1 MTFSRFLLAC
11 AITLPVMLYSTSQ
24 CLAQESIR
32 SHPRLLADS
41 TDIAQAR
48 QWMKQY
54 PWYRSIIEDHKA
66 EIDSFISHRPI
77 YVSPLK
83 QTYQYKMYTCPT
95 HDVELSYEYFS
106 PFRHRCPRDTNEVFS
121 GGKYDAAWAGWYNRE
136 LATNLMWMGILYQL
150 YEDHRYADAGREILM
165 QFAEMYLNYPT
176 DNTILGPAHV
186 FFGTLSESFW
196 GVDMAYGYDLLYSYG
211 GFSSAD
217 HRLLKEKLFTPLAHI
232 TQLFPESASNRQLWY
247 NAVSAAV
254 GFLYGDEN
262 LIHFALKGKY
272 GFEWQLGS
280 ALPESG
286 FWPEWSGYHFVA
298 LRGMIHLA
306 EMGRH
311 NGLDLYHARI
321 AGRTIKDMF
330 DVPFA
335 VILPNYEFPR
345 SKDSGGGNLLEYA
358 PFYEVGYAVYRDT
371 RYLALLNLTGTKRG
385 TQIVGETSGL
395 GRSRTPITIFN
406 LVSDLPRDTTALYSE
421 HSIDLK
427 GNGFSILRNG
437 LGSDRRYLY
446 LDYGIMGGEHGH
458 PDRLQIGYYA
468 RGRNWI
474 VDPLNES
481 YFNPN
486 LQLWY
491 RQTIAHNTLVIDQTS
506 QTWANGERV
515 FFGAL
520 PGLQIASGKSETVYP
535 GADLTRTVLQAGD
548 YLIDLFDVLCSEPH
562 VLDWPLHGS
571 GHVVLDG
578 VALNPESSSLFGPE
592 PRIPGYDQLKDIQ
605 SGVSDSAWSAVFKD
619 SNNENLSLFAIGQ
632 QGTRVFTATTPPL
645 GGFYKQMVTDRSPL
659 PMVFSRRVTNRT
671 RFAHLLHAHGPIA
684 RVLSFAEAATPNTY
698 RVAHRD
704 GLDLITVDREHASYR
719 LLRLQNATPTLL
731 SGFHLLT
738 VKEDTLELLSSTNL
752 LEQIECRWEGTVLN
766 IETHQPLYKTRVWGP
781 SVRTLVLNGK
791 QTPFRREG
799 DYVVVTSATAPFL
812 ELLVPEDSALVAGS
826 RTTVRVRVWNPTQQT
841 LTSTLTMTPADD
853 WESLVRSQL
862 DWWGG
867 VVNLPALNKGSVQ
880 RTHLPGPY
888 RIEKQLMMF
897 SSNAPATVPPGQSK
911 TIDMDL
917 TLASDIPPTD
927 HKLLL
932 RFGTTSVC
940 KTFKVQP
947 PVTASILIPNG
958 SVETLCVDLRNPT
971 HLSQKVHIALTES
984 PGWEIPGSRTKTVVL
999 GPHTRARV
1007 NFVCRFQARWHTP
1020 QHFPVRVAIRC
1031 GGYSASIERDFYVA
1045 RARKATTSPSLDG
1058 TWRGWNTSLP
1068 LTVDSANQISKILLG
1083 NQPWRGKK
1091 DFSAAI
1097 HLLYDNDYLYVG
1109 ADVQDDSVVTHWNFP
1124 MMSYPWDTDCMEVV
1138 LDTRTT
1144 SSQGTD
1150 PPTPGLFRHLSLAE
1164 HRLTDFG
1171 PEQWRGGGAGGP
1183 LLPKPLLVPH
1193 AETFFQRTRHGYAL
1207 ICRYPMKQLGLVPP
1221 GGGTKIGFD
1230 VAFSD
1235 NDGTTYRKNQ
1245 HIWAGYGQNQ
1255 SWWDMGTIGI
1265 LLFEP

>member
-11 AITLPVMLYSTSQ
+11 AITLPVIVYSTFQ
-24 CLAQESIR
+24 CLAQESNR

-41 TDIAQAR
+41 TEIAYAR
-48 QWMKQY
+48 QWMKQS
-54 PWYRSIIEDHKA
+54 PWYRSIIEEHKA
-66 EIDSFISHRPI
+66 EIDAFMSHRPI

-95 HDVELSYEYFS
+95 HDVELTYEYFS
-106 PFRHRCPRDTNEVFS
+106 PFRHRCPRDTNEVYS

-150 YEDHRYADAGREILM
+150 YEDQRYADAGREILVR
-165 QFAEMYLNYPT
+165 FADLYMNYPT

-196 GVDMAYGYDLLYSYG
+196 GVDMAYGYDLLYSYR
-211 GFSSAD
+211 GFSSGD
-217 HRLLKEKLFTPLAHI
+217 HRVLKEKLFTPLARI

-262 LIHFALKGKY
+262 LIRFALKGKY

-330 DVPFA
+330 DVPFEI
-335 VILPNYEFPR
+335 ILPNYEFPR
-345 SKDSGGGNLLEYA
+345 CKDSGGGNLLEYA
-358 PFYEVGYAVYRDT
+358 PFYEVGYAVYRDSK
-371 RYLALLNLTGTKRG
+371 YLALLNATATKRG
-385 TQIVGETSGL
+385 TQVIGESSGL
-395 GRSRTPITIFN
+395 GRSRTPITMFH
-406 LVSDLPRDTTALYSE
+406 LSPDLPRDTSALYSE
-421 HSIDLK
+421 LSVDLK
-427 GNGFSILRNG
+427 GNGFAILRSG
-437 LGSDRRYLY
+437 SGSDRRYLY

-458 PDRLQIGYYA
+458 PDRLQIGYFA

-491 RQTIAHNTLVIDQTS
+491 RQTIAHNTLVVDQTS

-520 PGLQIASGKSETVYP
+520 PGLQIASGRSETVYP
-535 GADLTRTVLQAGD
+535 GAVLTRTVLQAGD
-548 YLIDLFDVLCSEPH
+548 YLIDLFDVSCSEPR

-571 GHVVLDG
+571 GHLVLDG
-578 VALNPESSSLFGPE
+578 VALDPISPGLFGPE
-592 PRIPGYDQLKDIQ
+592 PHIPGYDQLKDIQ
-605 SGVSDSAWSAVFKD
+605 SGASDSAWRAVFKD
-619 SNNENLSLFAIGQ
+619 DNNENLSVFAIGQ
-632 QGTRVFTATTPPL
+632 QGTRIFTATTPPL

-659 PMVFSRRVTNRT
+659 PMVFSRRVTTNT
-671 RFAHLLHAHGPIA
+671 RFAHLLHAHGPVS
-684 RVLSFAEAATPNTY
+684 RVLSFAEGGTPDTY
-698 RVAHRD
+698 RVAHSE
-704 GLDLITVDREHASYR
+704 GLDLITVDREHAGYR
-719 LLRLQNATPTLL
+719 LLRLQDGAPTLL
-731 SGFHLLT
+731 SGFNVLN
-738 VKEDTLELLSSTNL
+738 VKEDTLVLLSSPNL
-752 LEQIECRWEGTVLN
+752 LEEIECRWEGTQLS
-766 IETHQPLYKTRVWGP
+766 IETRQPLFKISVWGP

-791 QTPFRREG
+791 QTAFRREG
-799 DYVVVTSATAPFL
+799 DHIVVTSATAPFL
-812 ELLVPEDSALVAGS
+812 ELLVPEDGALIAGS
-826 RTTVRVRVWNPTQQT
+826 RNRVRVCVWNPTQQA
-841 LTSTLTMTPADD
+841 LPSTLTMTPADD
-853 WESLVRSQL
+853 WESLIRSQL
-862 DWWGG
+862 GWWGG
-867 VVNLPALNKGSVQ
+867 VVNLAALHKGSVQ
-880 RTHLPGPY
+880 RTYLPEPY

-897 SSNAPATVPPGQSK
+897 SSHAPVTVPPGQSK

-917 TLASDIPPTD
+917 TLASDTPPTD

-940 KTFKVQP
+940 KTFRVQP
-947 PVTASILIPNG
+947 PVTASIMIPNG

-971 HLSQKVHIALTES
+971 HFPQKVHVTLTDS
-984 PGWEIPGSRTKTVVL
+984 PGWEIRGSGTRIIDVGPGS
-999 GPHTRARV
+999 RARV
-1007 NFVCRFQARWHTP
+1007 NFTCRFRSHWQTP
-1020 QHFPVRVAIRC
+1020 QHFPVRVALRC
-1031 GGYSASIERDFYVA
+1031 GGYSATIERDFYVA
-1045 RARKATTSPSLDG
+1045 LARKTTSSPSLDG
-1058 TWRGWNTSLP
+1058 SWRGWNTSHP
-1068 LTVDSANQISKILLG
+1068 LTIDSANQISKILLV

-1091 DFSAAI
+1091 DFSAAVF
-1097 HLLYDNDYLYVG
+1097 LLYDSKYLYVG

-1164 HRLTDFG
+1164 YTLTDFG
-1171 PEQWRGGGAGGP
+1171 PELWRGGGAGGP
-1183 LLPKPLLVPH
+1183 LLPKPLLVPN
-1193 AETFFQRTRHGYAL
+1193 AETFFQRSGQGYAM
-1207 ICRYPMKQLGLVPP
+1207 ICRYPMKQLGLMSPR
-1221 GGGTKIGFD
+1221 GGTKIGFD

-1245 HIWAGYGQNQ
+1245 HMWAGYGQNQ

-1265 LLFEP
+1265 LIFEP